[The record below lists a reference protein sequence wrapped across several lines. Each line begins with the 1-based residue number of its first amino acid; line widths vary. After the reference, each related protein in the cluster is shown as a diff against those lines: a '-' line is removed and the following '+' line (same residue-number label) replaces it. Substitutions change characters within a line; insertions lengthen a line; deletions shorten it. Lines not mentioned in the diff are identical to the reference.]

1 MGQGTL
7 GNAGDRGGTCILAH
21 DLGTSGNKATLYRAD
36 GTLVA
41 SCVHEYPT
49 SYPQP
54 GFVEQDPED
63 WWNAV
68 CASTR
73 ELLEKTGMRPERIA
87 AVSFSAQMM
96 GCLPVDRE
104 GNPLRPMIIWADTRA
119 VEEERWMVE
128 RIGMERGYEITG
140 HRLSASYS
148 AAKLLWVRRREPD
161 IYRRCYKMLHAKD
174 FIICRLTGEFVTD
187 YSDASGTNLFDIRAK
202 MWSEEILRALD
213 LDEELL
219 PELHPSTDIAGG
231 VTKAAA
237 EDTGLLEGT
246 PVVIGGGDGS
256 CACVGA
262 GVVDEGSKRSGK
274 GGRPIF

>member
-7 GNAGDRGGTCILAH
+7 GNAGDRGDTCILAH

-54 GFVEQDPED
+54 RFVEQDPED

-73 ELLEKTGMRPERIA
+73 ELLEKTGIRPERIA

-161 IYRRCYKMLHAKD
+161 VYRRCYKMLHAKD

-213 LDEELL
+213 LDEDLL
-219 PELHPSTDIAGG
+219 PELHPSTDIAG
-231 VTKAAA
+231 A
-237 EDTGLLEGT
+237 
-246 PVVIGGGDGS
+246 
-256 CACVGA
+256 
-262 GVVDEGSKRSGK
+262 
-274 GGRPIF
+274 

>member
-96 GCLPVDRE
+96 GCLLWT
-104 GNPLRPMIIWADTRA
+104 G
-119 VEEERWMVE
+119 
-128 RIGMERGYEITG
+128 RGI
-140 HRLSASYS
+140 
-148 AAKLLWVRRREPD
+148 P
-161 IYRRCYKMLHAKD
+161 
-174 FIICRLTGEFVTD
+174 
-187 YSDASGTNLFDIRAK
+187 
-202 MWSEEILRALD
+202 
-213 LDEELL
+213 
-219 PELHPSTDIAGG
+219 
-231 VTKAAA
+231 
-237 EDTGLLEGT
+237 
-246 PVVIGGGDGS
+246 
-256 CACVGA
+256 CA
-262 GVVDEGSKRSGK
+262 R
-274 GGRPIF
+274 